1 MKKICFVIACL
12 VSGVASAQTV
22 NLNCYTEHKGLSPET
37 RTQYTVSVE
46 FLEDGAILNVDGK
59 LTFLTQQ
66 YDAPVAFYSMNPW
79 YNLQIGNRDYSTKYA
94 LGVPSNE
101 PFALYL
107 SCDEIN

>member
-94 LGVPSNE
+94 LGVPSN
-101 PFALYL
+101 
-107 SCDEIN
+107 